1 MPHSSSLLDRFQ
13 LIEGFK
19 SGSASRTDIWD
30 VKDLETGARY
40 IFKSFVSEFQ
50 TFDRR
55 SSRIV
60 AQIPLSADL
69 LIHELNVYRSLR
81 TSLIEPPEVN
91 ARNILCVVGDGQF
104 DAKEL
109 FEFVQKYRPDLSRA
123 NIQYNI
129 YENLLFLLRLSKA
142 RSREPLTLKR
152 QVPVLQQRD
161 LEVPFGNVDVVR
173 LDLPIQYR
181 CFFTPKIDQLSLA
194 DAIESGKVNSLDSCM
209 RYMYLLF
216 LTLLLTSSV
225 GVNQNDLHWGNIL
238 MSQNYFGPS
247 AYHKR
252 IYFLVFNDRLVLVDN
267 PYVPFLYD
275 FDRAAIQNK
284 VVPGLEENKYMYSRG
299 GNCPKFNPKRDF
311 VKMLCCLWHYLR
323 ILSRSESKART
334 YQDEI
339 MTLLIRDET
348 VRDAIRNSHDAC
360 WMTTADDSDSV
371 LCIDSHINN
380 GISSRSGIIQW
391 VSERCSYLSCSLS
404 ELKDVVR
411 AGSRSVSYKTV
422 KVMCDRFKKDLTS
435 RQLSSVDELKATVE
449 ANIQIVNVNRKYN
462 LSAQRRKLLTQL
474 TDQLTQLLL
483 TEREQE

>member
-1 MPHSSSLLDRFQ
+1 MPTSSLLERFQ

-81 TSLIEPPEVN
+81 TRLIEPPEVN
-91 ARNILCVVGDGQF
+91 TRNILCVAGDGQF

-109 FEFVQKYRPDLSRA
+109 FEFIQKHRPDLGRS

-142 RSREPLTLKR
+142 RKREPITLKR
-152 QVPVLQQRD
+152 SVPTLHQRD

-194 DAIESGKVNSLDSCM
+194 DAIESGKINSLDSCM
-209 RYMYLLF
+209 RYVYLLF
-216 LTLLLTSSV
+216 VTLLLTSSV

-238 MSQNYFGPS
+238 LSQNYFGPS
-247 AYHKR
+247 VYHKR
-252 IYFLVFNDRLVLVDN
+252 VYFLVFNDRLILVDN
-267 PYVPFLYD
+267 AYIPFLYD
-275 FDRAAIQNK
+275 FDRAAIQNRI
-284 VVPGLEENKYMYSRG
+284 VPGLEENKYMYSRG

-323 ILSRSESKART
+323 ILSRTDPKART

-348 VRDAIRNSHDAC
+348 VREAIRNSHDAC

-371 LCIDSHINN
+371 LCIDSHLNN
-380 GISSRSGIIQW
+380 GISSRTGIVQW
-391 VSERCSYLSCSLS
+391 ASERCSYRSCGLS

-411 AGSRSVSYKTV
+411 AGPQSVSFKTV
-422 KVMCDRFKKDLTS
+422 KSMCDRFKKDLNGK
-435 RQLSSVDELKATVE
+435 QLSSKEELRATVR
-449 ANIQIVNVNRKYN
+449 ANIQIVNVNRKFN
-462 LSAQRRKLLTQL
+462 LSAQRRKLLDELTQQL
-474 TDQLTQLLL
+474 TELMLSQ
-483 TEREQE
+483 REEE